1 MKIIIRIIQ
10 FLVGGLFIF
19 SGFIKAVDPL
29 GTSYKMHDYF
39 SAFQTDWPA
48 FKVLWDFMSTYS
60 TQLAVFMLVLE
71 LALGLALIIGWKN
84 KFTLWMILALTVF
97 FTFLTGY
104 TYLSGYTMGHWYNPS
119 TWVFNA
125 KDMKVTDCGCFGDFI
140 KLKPYTSFYKDCVLD
155 FLILVLLI
163 GNKKMYSLF
172 RDRFG
177 NIVVGIGT
185 FASYMFCLTNYYWGL
200 PMIDFRPY
208 AVGKNIKEGMQLP
221 PGAVKDSVAMIFI
234 YEKDGKKIELTTDQ
248 LGIID
253 STYKFIDRTDKMI
266 REGDHPLI
274 HDFTINSVDGTDIT
288 ADVLG
293 MDRVFLLVANEISH
307 TNSKVQNRINDFVA
321 LCHKEGID
329 FIGMT
334 SSSPKEV
341 DAFRHEH
348 NSMFDYYYADATT
361 LKTMIRSNPGLI
373 LLKRGTVTAIW
384 HHRNFPSFDEV
395 KQQYLK

>member
-1 MKIIIRIIQ
+1 MKIVVRIIQ
-10 FLVGGLFIF
+10 FLVGALFVF

-29 GTSYKMHDYF
+29 GTGYKMHDYF
-39 SAFQTDWPA
+39 SAFQTDWPS
-48 FKVLWDFMSTYS
+48 FKWLWDLMSTYS

-71 LALGLALIIGWKN
+71 LGLGFALIIGWN
-84 KFTLWMILALTVF
+84 RKFTLWLIFALTIF

-104 TYLSGYTMGHWYNPS
+104 TYLSGYTMQHWYNPS

-125 KDMKVTDCGCFGDFI
+125 RDMKVTDCGCFGDFI

-155 FLILVLLI
+155 LFIIVLLF
-163 GNKKMYSLF
+163 GKSKMYMLF

-177 NIVVGIGT
+177 NILVGLFA
-185 FASYMFCLTNYYWGL
+185 FASYMFCLSNYYWGL

-221 PGAVKDSVAMIFI
+221 PGAKRDSVVMAFI
-234 YEKDGKKIELTTDQ
+234 YEKNGKKVELTTDQ
-248 LGIID
+248 LGVID
-253 STYKFIDRTDKMI
+253 SSYKFVDRTDKMI
-266 REGDHPLI
+266 REGDHPAI
-274 HDFTINSVDGTDIT
+274 HDFTITAADGKDVTN
-288 ADVLG
+288 DVLS

-307 TNSKVQNRINDFVA
+307 SNVKVQNRINDFVA
-321 LCHKEGID
+321 LCHKDGID

-348 NSMFDYYYADATT
+348 NSMFDYYYTDATT
-361 LKTMIRSNPGLI
+361 LKTMIRANPGLM
-373 LLKRGTVTAIW
+373 LLKKGTVVGIW
-384 HHRNFPSFDEV
+384 HHREFPTFDEV
-395 KQQYLK
+395 KQKYLK

>member
-1 MKIIIRIIQ
+1 MKILVRIIQ
-10 FLVGGLFIF
+10 FLVGGLFLF

-39 SAFQTDWPA
+39 SAFQNDWPS
-48 FKVLWDFMSTYS
+48 FKLFWDFMSSYS

-71 LALGLALIIGWKN
+71 LALGLAIIIGWKR
-84 KFTLWMILALTVF
+84 KFTLWLTLGLMVF

-104 TYLSGYTMGHWYNPS
+104 TYLSGYTMGHWYNPAS
-119 TWVFNA
+119 WVFNA

-140 KLKPYTSFYKDCVLD
+140 KLKPYTSFYKDVVLD

-163 GNKKMYSLF
+163 GNAKMYLLV
-172 RDRFG
+172 RDRLG
-177 NIVVGIGT
+177 NIIVGVGT
-185 FASYMFCLTNYYWGL
+185 FASYMFCLSNYYWGL

-208 AVGKNIKEGMQLP
+208 AVGKSISEGMKLP
-221 PGAVKDSVAMIFI
+221 PGAKRDSVAMIFI
-234 YEKDGKKIELTTDQ
+234 YEKDGKKEELTTDQ
-248 LGIID
+248 LGKVD

-266 REGDHPLI
+266 REGDRPAI

-288 ADVLG
+288 EDVLS
-293 MDRVFLLVANEISH
+293 MDRVFLLVANEIAHS
-307 TNSKVQNRINDFVA
+307 NNKVQNRINDFVS

-341 DAFRHEH
+341 DTFRHEH

-361 LKTMIRSNPGLI
+361 LKTMMRSNPGLM
-373 LLKRGTVTAIW
+373 LLKRGTVVAMW
-384 HHRNFPSFDEV
+384 HHRDFPTFEEV
-395 KQQYLK
+395 KKEYLK